1 MKVKG
6 LTQAEADL
14 RLKKD
19 GLNQVP
25 EPEFSFWK
33 EFAGKLW
40 NLSAW
45 ILEAALLLE
54 CALGKWIQ
62 SLFVL
67 LMLLFA
73 AYNGATQ
80 KKKSRKVL
88 SSISQQLTPVVAV
101 LRDDRWQKIDSK
113 YLVVGDIVN
122 LQKGIFW
129 PPTLTFWTGT

>member
-54 CALGKWIQ
+54 CA
-62 SLFVL
+62 
-67 LMLLFA
+67 
-73 AYNGATQ
+73 
-80 KKKSRKVL
+80 
-88 SSISQQLTPVVAV
+88 
-101 LRDDRWQKIDSK
+101 
-113 YLVVGDIVN
+113 
-122 LQKGIFW
+122 
-129 PPTLTFWTGT
+129 

>member
-67 LMLLFA
+67 LITKLAPA
-73 AYNGATQ
+73 AARIIASY
-80 KKKSRKVL
+80 
-88 SSISQQLTPVVAV
+88 VASNIKRC
-101 LRDDRWQKIDSK
+101 L
-113 YLVVGDIVN
+113 
-122 LQKGIFW
+122 
-129 PPTLTFWTGT
+129 